1 MDNITKNIAAEAIGS
16 ASEIGFAA
24 LATAAGFPPI
34 ALAAP
39 LAKGLVLGL
48 LENCYNDCNQ
58 RTLSVAEV
66 QKVSQ
71 EYKIALQTFLELA
84 EKDGVTA
91 WELNIEQAHID
102 NAFEVAEHV
111 TLEGIRQ
118 SERKKVDVLGRFYG
132 RTLYKQNAD
141 WQDMHQIITMVGNL
155 TMRQLVVLRL
165 IVEGFKGFD
174 SNIFISNPSACVEIN
189 RLRDYGIWKTTGIA
203 FGIDESNYI
212 PLKFLHP
219 TDFAVHVYET
229 LMLEKIPNETIQ
241 ETVKSLH
248 LMFQGKQQDILT
260 KEQYDTDIAS
270 MYDENGNIRIDGGNA
285 QNNKMDDDEAQ
296 AMFDFVRGK

>member
-84 EKDGVTA
+84 EKDRVTA
-91 WELNIEQAHID
+91 WEMNLEQAQID

-118 SERKKVDVLGRFYG
+118 SERKKVDILGRYLG
-132 RTLYKQNAD
+132 RAFYKQDAN
-141 WQDMHQIITMVGNL
+141 WQDMHQMITMVGTL
-155 TMRQLVVLRL
+155 TLRQLVVVRL
-165 IVEGFKGFD
+165 IVEGFKELD
-174 SNIFISNPSACVEIN
+174 KNMFISNPSACVEIN
-189 RLRDYGIWKTTGIA
+189 RLKDHGIWRTTGAA
-203 FGIDESNYI
+203 FGINESSPIRLDYLI
-212 PLKFLHP
+212 P
-219 TDFAVHVYET
+219 TEFAKHVYDK
-229 LMLEKIPNETIQ
+229 LLLEKLPDEIVAETISTLWLTA
-241 ETVKSLH
+241 E
-248 LMFQGKQQDILT
+248 GKPQDILT
-260 KEQYDTDIAS
+260 KEQY
-270 MYDENGNIRIDGGNA
+270 ENEVTNFDAGTYSIDGGNA
-285 QNNKMDDDEAQ
+285 NNIDEDEAQ
-296 AMFDFVRGK
+296 AMRDFIRGK